1 MGEAEIDVVIDEVV
15 PIKDEKIEKVV
26 KEKKKIV
33 AAGKKKYKAKRVM
46 ILSDTEDEDEEEEE
60 VKEQEQEMQCVRDG
74 TSKIDLNESAASR
87 KRSYSDS
94 SNGCGDDDEVVED
107 DEMITEPPLKKRKFE
122 ETKKIIMNKGMD
134 LFMDMLQNG
143 DEEIQN
149 ALVDLVQKFESN

>member
-1 MGEAEIDVVIDEVV
+1 MGIV
-15 PIKDEKIEKVV
+15 KDKNKIGAV
-26 KEKKKIV
+26 
-33 AAGKKKYKAKRVM
+33 KKKYKAKRVM

-60 VKEQEQEMQCVRDG
+60 VQSVRDG

-94 SNGCGDDDEVVED
+94 SNGCGDGDEVVED

-122 ETKKIIMNKGMD
+122 ETKKIIIDKGMD

>member
-1 MGEAEIDVVIDEVV
+1 MG
-15 PIKDEKIEKVV
+15 
-26 KEKKKIV
+26 
-33 AAGKKKYKAKRVM
+33 
-46 ILSDTEDEDEEEEE
+46 DEDEEEEE
-60 VKEQEQEMQCVRDG
+60 VQSVRDG

-94 SNGCGDDDEVVED
+94 SKGCGDGDEVED

>member
-1 MGEAEIDVVIDEVV
+1 MG
-15 PIKDEKIEKVV
+15 
-26 KEKKKIV
+26 
-33 AAGKKKYKAKRVM
+33 YKAKRVM
-46 ILSDTEDEDEEEEE
+46 ILSDTEDEDDEEEE

-94 SNGCGDDDEVVED
+94 SNGCGDGDEVVED

-122 ETKKIIMNKGMD
+122 ETKKIIIDKGMD
-134 LFMDMLQNG
+134 LFIDMLQNG

-149 ALVDLVQKFESN
+149 ALV

>member
-1 MGEAEIDVVIDEVV
+1 MGEAESDVVIEEVV
-15 PIKDEKIEKVV
+15 PVKDEKIDKLV
-26 KEKKKIV
+26 KDKKKIAV
-33 AAGKKKYKAKRVM
+33 AAKKKYKAKRVM

-60 VKEQEQEMQCVRDG
+60 VQSVRDG

-94 SNGCGDDDEVVED
+94 SNGCGDDEIVED

-122 ETKKIIMNKGMD
+122 ETKKIIIDKGMD

>member
-1 MGEAEIDVVIDEVV
+1 MG
-15 PIKDEKIEKVV
+15 KI
-26 KEKKKIV
+26 
-33 AAGKKKYKAKRVM
+33 KYKAQRVM

-60 VKEQEQEMQCVRDG
+60 VQSVRDG

-122 ETKKIIMNKGMD
+122 ETKKIIIDKGMD

-143 DEEIQN
+143 DEEIQD

>member
-33 AAGKKKYKAKRVM
+33 VAAKKKYKAKRVM
-46 ILSDTEDEDEEEEE
+46 ILSDTEDEDEEEE
-60 VKEQEQEMQCVRDG
+60 VQSVRDG

-94 SNGCGDDDEVVED
+94 SNGCGDGDEVVED

-122 ETKKIIMNKGMD
+122 ETKKIIIDKGMD
-134 LFMDMLQNG
+134 LFIDMLQNG